1 MFYRIFHFYSIKKN
15 SFFHKRGL
23 VMNIENI
30 TDLPQTKYRIGDVAE
45 LIGMSR
51 DSLRYYEKRGLLP
64 SKKEDNGYRYYTEED
79 LGRLISI
86 LYQRKMGLGLDK
98 IALGFQE
105 FSSDQSKICR
115 MREQLAREKEEIREH
130 QRAIARLQMSLED
143 YELIH
148 RHSEEIIAKDFPASY
163 VILPETGFSE
173 GITQWFRL
181 ASRYPGLDMMY
192 VFDSYAWNR
201 NGDEINLHYQK
212 SLMILKKEFR
222 DFVEYPFSETSTP
235 LIESFPCLCAF
246 SNSRKRLPPEEQVR
260 ALLDTAKAQGLTPG
274 PELYC
279 TFIGKSEHEE
289 QIFYELQLYLPVA
302 QK

>member
-1 MFYRIFHFYSIKKN
+1 
-15 SFFHKRGL
+15 
-23 VMNIENI
+23 
-30 TDLPQTKYRIGDVAE
+30 
-45 LIGMSR
+45 
-51 DSLRYYEKRGLLP
+51 
-64 SKKEDNGYRYYTEED
+64 
-79 LGRLISI
+79 
-86 LYQRKMGLGLDK
+86 
-98 IALGFQE
+98 
-105 FSSDQSKICR
+105 

-201 NGDEINLHYQK
+201 DGDEINLHYQK

-289 QIFYELQLYLPVA
+289 QIFYELQLYLPVT